1 MICIKKIKNLMDYP
15 KDDYEARNPKKNNQR
30 KSKYEELEEDDE

>member
-1 MICIKKIKNLMDYP
+1 MKKIKNLMDYP
-15 KDDYEARNPKKNNQR
+15 SDNYEERTPKIKEKKKK